1 MKNSVQISMNINL
14 LLVLTWRV
22 VYIGQASDPANDQIL
37 EEAEMEDLSAG
48 QMKFV
53 FEVSYL

>member
-1 MKNSVQISMNINL
+1 MSLNINL